1 MERTESTTI
10 AWILLAISF
19 WNKDSVTRE
28 EIIHSADAINHA
40 VPLES
45 ELEVVA
51 IQFLVL
57 QGLIL
62 EQDRSFSISD
72 SAREMIE
79 SAHSASGN
87 IIDVWKALEPHISS
101 LGAA

>member
-45 ELEVVA
+45 ELEVA
-51 IQFLVL
+51 IRFLVL